1 MAPALLPP
9 RAETTIL
16 LAHAAYRLGDCLGSR
31 AKDLRF
37 AEVRTFDDLRTS
49 LAAADVLVV
58 SGLWRDELLESAP
71 RLRFVQ
77 AIGAGT
83 DQFPREALGA
93 RGIRLASAQGANE
106 VAVAEHAIAL
116 MLALT
121 RHLHTGRDNQRNHHW
136 RGMIGEI
143 GKREDELRGKTL
155 VIVGLGRIGSR
166 LAGLARAFGMHVIGV
181 KQDANRGGGA
191 ADEVVTRARLL
202 DVLPRADLLALTCP
216 LTSETKGL
224 IGEAALRALRPSA
237 VLINVARGAVVD
249 EPALIAALSSGRL
262 AGAGL
267 DCFRE
272 EPLPGSSPLWDL
284 SQVIVTPH
292 TAGETRRYEENVIDI
307 LLDNLERLWSGKD
320 DLRNRIV

>member
-1 MAPALLPP
+1 
-9 RAETTIL
+9 
-16 LAHAAYRLGDCLGSR
+16 
-31 AKDLRF
+31 
-37 AEVRTFDDLRTS
+37 
-49 LAAADVLVV
+49 
-58 SGLWRDELLESAP
+58 
-71 RLRFVQ
+71 
-77 AIGAGT
+77 
-83 DQFPREALGA
+83 
-93 RGIRLASAQGANE
+93 
-106 VAVAEHAIAL
+106 
-116 MLALT
+116 
-121 RHLHTGRDNQRNHHW
+121 
-136 RGMIGEI
+136 MIGEI